1 MNITVR
7 IAYSYGNK
15 RIYPVCDTAK
25 KLAQLANTKTFTQ
38 AQLIDI
44 QALGYTISVEPQ
56 TL

>member
-1 MNITVR
+1 MNIIVR

-15 RIYPVCDTAK
+15 RVYPVCETAK
-25 KLAQLANTKTFTQ
+25 KLAQLVQTKTFTR

-44 QALGYTISVEPQ
+44 QELGYTIRVEPQ